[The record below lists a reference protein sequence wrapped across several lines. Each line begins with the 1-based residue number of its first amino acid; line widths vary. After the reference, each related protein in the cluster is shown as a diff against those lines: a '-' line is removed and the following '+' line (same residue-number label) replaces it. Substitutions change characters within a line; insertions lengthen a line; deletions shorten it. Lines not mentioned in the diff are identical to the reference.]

1 MKEIRL
7 WHPKY
12 LDNFIDN
19 KSRDLF
25 RFIFTDEMSVLFKN
39 IDYMNNISYQVVS
52 NERKRFDKWNI

>member
-7 WHPKY
+7 WHPRY
-12 LDNFIDN
+12 LDHFIDN
-19 KSRDLF
+19 KSIDLF

-52 NERKRFDKWNI
+52 NERK